1 MKKRLHFF
9 GKMKNKIEI
18 ENRPK
23 INDCSHRQGAKLDQP
38 AALKISLLNGVK
50 DSMEQ
55 THCLFNSQYHRWHY

>member
-9 GKMKNKIEI
+9 GEMKNKIEI
-18 ENRPK
+18 KNRPK

-50 DSMEQ
+50 ESIKQ
-55 THCLFNSQYHRWHY
+55 NNF